1 MVRYVSFI
9 VVICLFFGC
18 SNDKSGNEKAFYYW
32 KTSYRFSEKDRTM
45 MQKMSV
51 DKFYLR
57 FFDVKI
63 DRISGKAIPVGK
75 LRIRKG
81 EIYHKNYVPCVF
93 IDNNVIKK
101 LSEDKLTTLARN
113 IVIEVK
119 SIAKKIALEIDKND
133 TISTNYYRELQI
145 DCDWSAKSKEKY
157 FFFIKTLKKIVD
169 NTNIS
174 VTLRLWQLK
183 NKKLAGIPPADRAM
197 LMCYSTGNPRNYF
210 IDNSLANYEEI
221 EKYVKGQTYPLQ
233 LDVALPIYSWAILF
247 RNRDFKKIV
256 RNFNFKDADSDTALF
271 KHLRKNRY
279 FIKKDTVL
287 FDYFLRYGDELR
299 LESFDKTE
307 MQKLI
312 KLLKR
317 EKLKLDNSVVSFFSW
332 DSIYIK
338 NHGYE
343 EINKYYSDFINR

>member
-1 MVRYVSFI
+1 MKKYLLILILIFLYSS
-9 VVICLFFGC
+9 CY
-18 SNDKSGNEKAFYYW
+18 NDKKGNEKAFYYW
-32 KTSYRFSEKDRTM
+32 KTNYNFSENDQKM
-45 MQKMSV
+45 MQKLSV
-51 DKFYLR
+51 DKLYLR
-57 FFDVKI
+57 FFDVRI
-63 DRISGKAIPVGK
+63 DKASGKAIPVGR
-75 LRIRKG
+75 LRVKEG
-81 EIYHKNYVPCVF
+81 AIYPKNYVPCVF
-93 IDNNVIKK
+93 ITNDVIKK
-101 LSEDKLTTLARN
+101 LSEDKLETLAVN
-113 IVIEVK
+113 ITKEIDF
-119 SIAKKIALEIDKND
+119 IAKNIASATRPND
-133 TISTNYYRELQI
+133 TINTNYYTELQI
-145 DCDWSAKSKEKY
+145 DCDWSVSSKKKY
-157 FFFIKTLKKIVD
+157 FFFIKKIRNIVSNKK
-169 NTNIS
+169 IS

-197 LMCYSTGNPRNYF
+197 LMCYSTGNPRNYL

-221 EKYVKGQTYPLQ
+221 KKYVKGQTYPLQ

-247 RNRDFKKIV
+247 RNRGFKKIV
-256 RNFNFKDADSDTALF
+256 RNFTFKDAESDTSLF

-279 FIKKDTVL
+279 FVKKDTVL

-317 EKLKLDNSVVSFFSW
+317 EKLKLNNSVVSFFSW